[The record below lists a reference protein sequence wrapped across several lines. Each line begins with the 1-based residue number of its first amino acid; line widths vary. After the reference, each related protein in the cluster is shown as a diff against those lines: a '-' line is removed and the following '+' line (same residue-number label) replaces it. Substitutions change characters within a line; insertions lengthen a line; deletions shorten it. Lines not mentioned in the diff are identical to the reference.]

1 MVMTRINT
9 TISYKP
15 EDAKIVEEAKRLLTI
30 NGLNLSS
37 FIMVCLK
44 KYLTEHGDGNDSYTI
59 DHFMD
64 ENFIATPALFRD
76 KDTILKFVLDTFE
89 SPIQNKRLEQQ
100 RNTWIDIFNAVQRGK
115 VA

>member
-1 MVMTRINT
+1 MTRINT
-9 TISYKP
+9 TISYKA

-64 ENFIATPALFRD
+64 TSFVATPALFRD
-76 KDTILKFVLDTFE
+76 KESILKFLLDTYD
-89 SPIQNKRLEQQ
+89 SPTQFNRLQNQL
-100 RNTWIDIFNAVQRGK
+100 NLWIDLFNAVERGK